1 MAEAGIA
8 ANPGAYDYIAN
19 LLPMPRM
26 GTAEE
31 NANGMLFL
39 ASDLSAYTSGAVIPA
54 DGGLAA
60 LR

>member
-1 MAEAGIA
+1 MDDGARFVDGMLENIPLHRLGTAADVAGIA
-8 ANPGAYDYIAN
+8 
-19 LLPMPRM
+19 
-26 GTAEE
+26 
-31 NANGMLFL
+31 LFL